1 MIKLKLKNALSYSG
15 VVSATV
21 KDPFVEVKDES
32 VAEAAVK
39 TGYFEVAER
48 NQVPDDSAGSAS
60 GDEDKHTKSSIK
72 KLSADEQR
80 ALIEELEGD
89 PEETSNEEER
99 IALILELQGE

>member
-21 KDPFVEVKDES
+21 KDPFVEIKDES

-39 TGYFEVAER
+39 TGYFEVTER
-48 NQVPDDSAGSAS
+48 NQVPDDSESAS

-89 PEETSNEEER
+89 PEETNNEEER